1 MPRLN
6 TPDDKRVSERIR
18 AARKSAGMTQ
28 MALAEVLGVTF
39 QQIQKYEKGANRVT
53 VGRLQPLARAL
64 GVPVSYFTEGSDE
77 QPTEFD
83 NFLAPARQPRGHGRL
98 RGHRHADTRRALL
111 RICRPQR
118 VEEPKVSAPDE
129 SGVESVVGRA
139 GAIGLVLPLP
149 RQSPPGPERRRA
161 GTRQHRRLRWS
172 RRPGERQEPRQ
183 QLREAS
189 PLVEQRL

>member
-83 NFLAPARQPRGHGRL
+83 NFLALPGSREVMVAFV
-98 RGHRHADTRRALL
+98 AIDDTDTRKALL
-111 RICRPQR
+111 RVMQAAAGRR
-118 VEEPKVSAPDE
+118 AESVSA
-129 SGVESVVGRA
+129 GRK
-139 GAIGLVLPLP
+139 
-149 RQSPPGPERRRA
+149 RR
-161 GTRQHRRLRWS
+161 
-172 RRPGERQEPRQ
+172 
-183 QLREAS
+183 
-189 PLVEQRL
+189 